1 MHRNRAV
8 RQPVGALSIARIR
21 RIGAAFPDS
30 LHRHVFSQNFDE
42 RQKGYAPQPTV
53 RRRRPA
59 PVNL

>member
-1 MHRNRAV
+1 M
-8 RQPVGALSIARIR
+8 RQPVGALSTARIR

-30 LHRHVFSQNFDE
+30 PHRHAFSQNFDE